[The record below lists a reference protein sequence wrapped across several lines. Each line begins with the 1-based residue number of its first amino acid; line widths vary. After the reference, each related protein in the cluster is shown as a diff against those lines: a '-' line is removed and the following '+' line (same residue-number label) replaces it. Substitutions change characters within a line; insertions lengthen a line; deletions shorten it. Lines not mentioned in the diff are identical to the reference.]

1 MISKKLAIIS
11 SLAAIFLQAIIYYVL
26 TEFVLLPNER
36 HKAFDIG
43 YSCAL
48 MDVVSNNQLA
58 PITTY
63 KLGGHDYTKAQIDSV
78 IERNKP

>member
-26 TEFVLLPNER
+26 TEF
-36 HKAFDIG
+36 DIG

-48 MDVVSNNQLA
+48 MDVVSDNQLA